1 MSKKQTKTQKYK
13 ANMRT
18 YFLSDKNINIITTLN
33 EMIISAKNITK
44 LINYGLDQSL
54 GKTLKR
60 IMDAKTSKER
70 ETLIVKF
77 TMEVKK
83 YANTEE
89 SIN

>member
-1 MSKKQTKTQKYK
+1 MSKKQTKTEKYK
-13 ANMRT
+13 GNMRT
-18 YFLSDKNINIITTLN
+18 YFFSDKNLNIIKTLN
-33 EMIISAKNITK
+33 EMMISAPNITK
-44 LINYGLDQSL
+44 LVNFGLDQSL

-70 ETLIVKF
+70 ETLIIKF

>member
-18 YFLSDKNINIITTLN
+18 YYHSDNNLNIVKTLN
-33 EMIISAKNITK
+33 EMILSAPNITK
-44 LINYGLDQSL
+44 LINFGINQSL

>member
-1 MSKKQTKTQKYK
+1 MSKKQTKTEKYK
-13 ANMRT
+13 SNMRT

-33 EMIISAKNITK
+33 EMILSAKNITK
-44 LINYGLDQSL
+44 LINFGIDQSL
-54 GKTLKR
+54 GKILKR